1 MAYIGDKHMD
11 YQARVLPSSPSEREN
26 NRVKLYNMTK
36 TILLTISTSVAVMI
50 VVLSL
55 FLNSILGVFNLVT
68 TSVNTM
74 RSLQASNQI
83 VKKMKVRHSQKKAA
97 IAKKIAKKS
106 SRRVASATLA
116 AVTIGAVAVAVTV
129 AGLEVYD
136 YCEEKGE
143 HQEDANILYSTN
155 TKFDFKQCIKEG
167 KEDSKAI
174 LDEVKNSTTIA
185 VHDAMNSTVKYSSEK
200 WTAIKDMSMQS
211 LDSSKT
217 TAAELWDSSKSWLD
231 R

>member
-1 MAYIGDKHMD
+1 
-11 YQARVLPSSPSEREN
+11 
-26 NRVKLYNMTK
+26 MTK
-36 TILLTISTSVAVMI
+36 TILLTISASVAVMI
-50 VVLSL
+50 VVFSL
-55 FLNSILGVFNLVT
+55 FLNSILGIFGLVT
-68 TSVNTM
+68 TSVDTI

-83 VKKMKVRHSQKKAA
+83 VQKMKVRHSQRKANV
-97 IAKKIAKKS
+97 AKKVAKKS

-136 YCEEKGE
+136 YCEEKSE
-143 HQEDANILYSTN
+143 YQEDANILYGTS

-174 LDEVKNSTTIA
+174 LDEVKNLTSTA
-185 VHDAMNSTVKYSSEK
+185 VQGAMNSTVKYSSEK
-200 WTAIKDMSMQS
+200 WNAIKNMSMQS
-211 LDSSKT
+211 LDSSKI
-217 TAAELWDSSKSWLD
+217 TAEELWDSSKLWLD